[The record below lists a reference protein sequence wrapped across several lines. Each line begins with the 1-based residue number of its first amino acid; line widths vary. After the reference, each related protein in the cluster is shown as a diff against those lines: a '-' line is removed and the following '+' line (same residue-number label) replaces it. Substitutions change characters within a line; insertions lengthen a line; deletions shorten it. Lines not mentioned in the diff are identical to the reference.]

1 MSEVEETKP
10 LVGIG
15 IDLGGTNIRIGII
28 DQLGSVLSIDYLK
41 TPGESIETL
50 LSNIDSWIAKSLKDL
65 GISRKNLKCISI
77 GIPGVVNPS
86 TGVIQDAPN
95 VSYLNGLNGINIFE
109 EKFQVPIHL
118 ENDVNFAA
126 IAEMHASGS
135 KDFAFIAIGTGI
147 GMGLVLNGQIRR
159 GKSGGAGEIASIP
172 MGSEPNLTS
181 EVTFLEDLVGGV
193 SLEERFQRKTGNLK
207 SFEEIMKSAN
217 TGDADSVSIV
227 NGLVIN
233 VAQAI
238 DTIQSILDLE
248 EIVFGGGIGSK
259 MELANKI
266 EPLLSCQNP
275 PKLRLSTLTSQAG
288 LVGAME
294 NARTHLRGE
303 E

>member
-1 MSEVEETKP
+1 MSEIEEKEP
-10 LVGIG
+10 LIGIG

-28 DQLGSVLSIDYLK
+28 DQLGRVLGVHHFK
-41 TPGESIETL
+41 TPEESIEAL

-65 GISRKNLKCISI
+65 GIARKNLKCISI

-86 TGVIQDAPN
+86 TGIIQDAPN
-95 VSYLNGLNGINIFE
+95 VRYLNGLNGINVFE
-109 EKFQVPIHL
+109 EKFKVPIHL

-159 GKSGGAGEIASIP
+159 GKNGGAGEIASIP
-172 MGSEPNLTS
+172 MGSELDLTS
-181 EVTFLEDLVGGV
+181 GVTCLEDLVGGA
-193 SLEERFQRKTGNLK
+193 SLEERFQQETGNLK
-207 SFEEIMKSAN
+207 SFEEIMKSAKM
-217 TGDADSVSIV
+217 GDADSISIV
-227 NGLVIN
+227 NCLVIN

-266 EPLLSCQNP
+266 EPLLSCHNP

-288 LVGAME
+288 LEGAME